1 MSVFFIF
8 AALLLGQ
15 LLKHF
20 SNHFSIPYTPV
31 LTIVGAIL
39 SIIVRNIA
47 KKKELNILTSEIEE
61 DTVFYHTAE
70 NYHKPEPALVFLI
83 FLPALIFE
91 SAFNSD
97 WYTFKRQFLKI
108 VLMAGPMLIFSTFMT
123 AFVMVHILRFEEI
136 SFLGCVLFGAIISA
150 TDPVAVVALL
160 KELGVSKRIATLIE
174 GESLLNDGTALVLF
188 LVLIQMVEGED
199 LTALDMIG

>member
-47 KKKELNILTSEIEE
+47 KKKELNISTSEIEE

-174 GESLLNDGTALVLF
+174 GESLLNDGKALVLF